1 MTLKGTVTQE
11 FLDSVDDP
19 DGIEAVFKRFSGSK
33 GPLYQGLA
41 AATATLRG
49 RLGKLQQQTAVAEAR
64 QSSLEQKVESQ
75 AGQIEVIEKRI
86 QERRPM
92 VEQADAMLK
101 GVQGLLDQADWL
113 SKAGLGE
120 QELARLHQLLA
131 QITANQGLQPKEGVA
146 QFFETVSSYEQIVSL
161 DLEAKRAE
169 VEAESAK
176 SEARV
181 STIDLVKKLLSQGV
195 RAQDLPHWQGVL
207 NKAGVT
213 AKELSG

>member
-1 MTLKGTVTQE
+1 MNRNW
-11 FLDSVDDP
+11 P
-19 DGIEAVFKRFSGSK
+19 VFTNCW
-33 GPLYQGLA
+33 P
-41 AATATLRG
+41 
-49 RLGKLQQQTAVAEAR
+49 KLLPTRA
-64 QSSLEQKVESQ
+64 SS
-75 AGQIEVIEKRI
+75 R
-86 QERRPM
+86 
-92 VEQADAMLK
+92 
-101 GVQGLLDQADWL
+101 
-113 SKAGLGE
+113 
-120 QELARLHQLLA
+120 
-131 QITANQGLQPKEGVA
+131 KEGVA